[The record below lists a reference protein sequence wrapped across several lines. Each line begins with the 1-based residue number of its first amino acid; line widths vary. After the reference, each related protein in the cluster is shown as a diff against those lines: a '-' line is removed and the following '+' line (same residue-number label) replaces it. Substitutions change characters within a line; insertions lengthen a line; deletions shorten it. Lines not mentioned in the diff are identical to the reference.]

1 MVRRRFYDTP
11 RKTNPLH
18 WLAVMVVSSVC
29 ISWMLIDT
37 SPSVEYKPSAKYQSA
52 AIKSLHLDDTY
63 RLKMQKTALT
73 MKTYCDN
80 GLHIVF
86 AHNVRLKGEILED
99 HMFHV
104 CGGRTWINARIVDS
118 SSPTKIRCQEEYANV
133 FQSKMRSKDVK
144 MRAIDVETWSEQE
157 VESYDTMACKWAH
170 AVDILENTCL

>member
-1 MVRRRFYDTP
+1 MVHRRFYDTP

-37 SPSVEYKPSAKYQSA
+37 SPSIEYKPSTKYQSA

-63 RLKMQKTALT
+63 RVKMQKMALT
-73 MKTYCDN
+73 MQTYCDH

-170 AVDILENTCL
+170 AVDILENTWL